1 MVSIGITWLSIA
13 SLISQIAVKSY
24 VCYAEIRQLMA
35 LVSLTPFM
43 YEAAE
48 LEDNVAIVSSKETS
62 EDREGLNIPDS
73 RMA

>member
-1 MVSIGITWLSIA
+1 
-13 SLISQIAVKSY
+13 
-24 VCYAEIRQLMA
+24 MA

-48 LEDNVAIVSSKETS
+48 LEGNDAIVSSKETS